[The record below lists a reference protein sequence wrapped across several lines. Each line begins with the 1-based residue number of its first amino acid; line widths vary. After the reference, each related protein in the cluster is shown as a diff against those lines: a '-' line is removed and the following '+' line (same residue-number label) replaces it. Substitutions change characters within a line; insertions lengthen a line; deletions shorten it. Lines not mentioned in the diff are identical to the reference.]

1 MTTAWHWPSCAIK
14 RRGSRETLRGLLVR
28 TRKKR
33 ESSFTTRQGILLTF
47 AIGTFFAVVFILVY
61 YVQVR
66 VKPLP

>member
-1 MTTAWHWPSCAIK
+1 M
-14 RRGSRETLRGLLVR
+14 R

-33 ESSFTTRQGILLTF
+33 QSSFTTLQGILLTL